1 MPFAGYIAVGFTNLC
16 SQRVWNKKKQGNICP
31 CSFLVSGNA
40 PQYVIVLLQNYGFF
54 SENHDLFWT
63 ADNNDVILPIES
75 AVKERFYQFINFR
88 EF

>member
-1 MPFAGYIAVGFTNLC
+1 
-16 SQRVWNKKKQGNICP
+16 
-31 CSFLVSGNA
+31 LVSDNA

-75 AVKERFYQFINFR
+75 AVKERFYQFIKFR